1 MKVLL
6 VEHSSNSRISLGT
19 GLESLGYEVDVVADG
34 TEAFTFAS
42 CNNYD
47 VIILDLMLPKESSLL
62 ALHEIRELDYKVNI
76 LILST
81 PEQIHDRVTAL
92 IQGADD
98 YLVKPFSVDD
108 VHASIQ
114 SLLRRKANSESGRDQ
129 VPVAADASTHPNRLI
144 ENLLRLCHCEHGA
157 IELVIS
163 EIKLSGLL
171 DRVYLNLINDAAS
184 KDIKLSI
191 SSAKL
196 PTLLVDVKWME
207 HLLVNLVAN
216 AINHS
221 PEGSEIRI
229 GVNVDT
235 EYCAVEIESKM
246 SGILSSDELKTM
258 FKNFCSSG
266 KYEDTENPIARLSL
280 ARSYADYMNLSLNA
294 SIDAKN
300 HLKIQVAKIKII

>member
-1 MKVLL
+1 
-6 VEHSSNSRISLGT
+6 
-19 GLESLGYEVDVVADG
+19 
-34 TEAFTFAS
+34 
-42 CNNYD
+42 
-47 VIILDLMLPKESSLL
+47 
-62 ALHEIRELDYKVNI
+62 
-76 LILST
+76 
-81 PEQIHDRVTAL
+81 
-92 IQGADD
+92 
-98 YLVKPFSVDD
+98 
-108 VHASIQ
+108 
-114 SLLRRKANSESGRDQ
+114 
-129 VPVAADASTHPNRLI
+129 
-144 ENLLRLCHCEHGA
+144 
-157 IELVIS
+157 
-163 EIKLSGLL
+163 
-171 DRVYLNLINDAAS
+171 
-184 KDIKLSI
+184 
-191 SSAKL
+191 
-196 PTLLVDVKWME
+196 ME